1 MKNAYLSV
9 VLAALCL
16 CFASCGSMGVHH
28 KDAADVSAKLAESL
42 LSANVLGNRGPDGR
56 SVILISTFRNN
67 TDLQDFAPNL
77 IFDRTRVTLNKSG
90 VAYCYGGV
98 HGEGYESGPPPQYT
112 LNFELMAVGQP
123 TNKTYDIHLTLNDI
137 RRGLAIWEELKEVSL
152 NRTSPADA
160 DASKRR
166 STMGFDHEDAVDVSA
181 KLAESLLS
189 ANVLR
194 NRGPDGRSVI
204 AISTFRNNTDLY
216 DFDPNVIFDRIRVA
230 LIKSGVAYC
239 YATNDANVNENRA
252 SVSAHNSVASARN
265 DDLRSIGSSERV
277 AYRSSGPSPHYMLSM
292 ELSED
297 PASVGS
303 TTQKNYQ
310 IHMALKEVVRGLEI
324 WEDLLIIS
332 KTRTR
337 G

>member
-9 VLAALCL
+9 GLAALCL

-42 LSANVLGNRGPDGR
+42 LSANILRNKGPDGR

-160 DASKRR
+160 SKRR

-216 DFDPNVIFDRIRVA
+216 DFDPNVIFARIRES
-230 LIKSGVAYC
+230 LIKSGVAYF
-239 YATNDANVNENRA
+239 YATNDADVNENRA
-252 SVSAHNSVASARN
+252 SVSADNSVASAQN
-265 DDLRSIGSSERV
+265 NDLRSTGSSERV
-277 AYRSSGPSPHYMLSM
+277 RSRSSGHPPQYMLSM

-310 IHMALKEVVRGLEI
+310 IHMALKEVGKGLEI
-324 WEDLLIIS
+324 WEDLLLVS